1 MSRNLPRCAC
11 SNAHCTNTCFF
22 LPLIV
27 MRGRHPPSGGAAG
40 DPRLCFGDCTL
51 AKLHQEFTSQQ
62 CCQLY
67 VWSGTRC
74 GKWHLL
80 RSLIA
85 ALLPCTSALQW
96 GERETMQPLWRRREA
111 SRNLKKDCA
120 TSELVRGAPVYQ
132 VSPLGLQVGRHMAPF
147 TQLVKGCGGGGEG
160 LLHGRP
166 HLRLTDTD
174 SLGYNCRR
182 SLTTWIFHTPHH
194 TTMHKACIF

>member
-1 MSRNLPRCAC
+1 MSRNLPRCAP
-11 SNAHCTNTCFF
+11 SNALCTNTCFF

-80 RSLIA
+80 RSLVA

-111 SRNLKKDCA
+111 SRNFKKRLCNLWVGAGGTGVSGLPSWAAGWTPHGSIHSISEGLRWRRWRPPPWAA
-120 TSELVRGAPVYQ
+120 TSQAH
-132 VSPLGLQVGRHMAPF
+132 RHRF
-147 TQLVKGCGGGGEG
+147 S
-160 LLHGRP
+160 
-166 HLRLTDTD
+166 RL
-174 SLGYNCRR
+174 
-182 SLTTWIFHTPHH
+182 
-194 TTMHKACIF
+194 